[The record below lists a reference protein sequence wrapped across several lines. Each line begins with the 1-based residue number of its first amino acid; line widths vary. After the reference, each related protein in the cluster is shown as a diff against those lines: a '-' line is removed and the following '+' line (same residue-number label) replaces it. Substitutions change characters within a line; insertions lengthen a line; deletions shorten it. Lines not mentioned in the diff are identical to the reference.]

1 MDTTQ
6 ERSDV
11 AQSARSTRTYAADGL
26 LKLDSDE
33 LLKLYRGA
41 STPRL
46 RDISGDTIGKL
57 IMGCGVTPLIH
68 RWLSGLLR
76 ETNAWNGKTFRQQDD
91 RRGDGYNRMFEETRH
106 MFPFNTYIGR
116 SRAGDFDAL
125 LLDHDVPENPFHI
138 RAVKNEVRELSP
150 GLYLGQAYVR
160 ILGRSRL
167 ACYFSLVK

>member
-1 MDTTQ
+1 MYATQ

-11 AQSARSTRTYAADGL
+11 AQSARSTRTYAVDGL
-26 LKLDSDE
+26 LKLDSDA

-41 STPRL
+41 RTPRL
-46 RDISGDTIGKL
+46 REISGDMIGKL
-57 IMGCGVTPLIH
+57 VIGCGIAPPID
-68 RWLSGLLR
+68 RWLSDLLR
-76 ETNAWNGKTFRQQDD
+76 ETNGWNGKTFRQQDD
-91 RRGDGYNRMFEETRH
+91 RRGDGFNRMFEETRH

-125 LLDHDVPENPFHI
+125 QLDYDVPENPFHI
-138 RAVKNEVRELSP
+138 RAVKNEIRELSP

-160 ILGRSRL
+160 VLGRSRL

>member
-1 MDTTQ
+1 MHTTQ

-11 AQSARSTRTYAADGL
+11 AQAARSNGAYTADGL
-26 LKLDSDE
+26 LKLGSDE
-33 LLKLYRGA
+33 LLRLYRGA
-41 STPRL
+41 SAPRL

-57 IMGCGVTPLIH
+57 LMGCGVTPPLD
-68 RWLSGLLR
+68 RWLSDLLR
-76 ETNAWNGKTFRQQDD
+76 ETNGWNGKTFRQRDD
-91 RRGDGYNRMFEETRH
+91 RRGDGFNRMFEETRH

-125 LLDHDVPENPFHI
+125 QLDYDVPENPSHI
-138 RAVKNEVRELSP
+138 RAVKDEIRELSP